1 MEAKLF
7 RYRTDGNAGKPLDPW
22 NSLAGLIRL
31 DP

>member
-7 RYRTDGNAGKPLDPW
+7 SYRTDGNAGKPLDPW